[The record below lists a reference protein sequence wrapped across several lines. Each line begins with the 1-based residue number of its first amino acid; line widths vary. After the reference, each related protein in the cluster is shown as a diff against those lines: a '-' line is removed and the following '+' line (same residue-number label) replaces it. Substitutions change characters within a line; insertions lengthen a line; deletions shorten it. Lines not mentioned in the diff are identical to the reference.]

1 MRNGNI
7 SHLYSPRKRL
17 ENPSVLQ
24 KITER
29 CLTGWSRSHATA
41 LPGVTCLSVTAP
53 GVRYTA
59 ASANGLMTVS
69 LIIPSGYSPLRP
81 NFMSF
86 YWMPQSSRPTSTV
99 QVQKKEAPNET
110 GHSRRHLWLSCLSDA
125 WWRTAKWHQYRHTS
139 AGAYKYKKKQYAWNG
154 SCNTWHN
161 IHWNFK
167 RTVVMAARI
176 WLTIS
181 IKMVGNQLSRPKEEP
196 SLSVIVTGSCIKNA
210 IWQRNTFSI
219 WRDSAALPSVM
230 INWRSPIWDS
240 CALLQSWYG

>member
-99 QVQKKEAPNET
+99 QVQKKGAPNEI
-110 GHSRRHLWLSCLSDA
+110 GHSRGGASSKIHAAVDTYGYPVCLMLSEGQRSDI
-125 WWRTAKWHQYRHTS
+125 
-139 AGAYKYKKKQYAWNG
+139 
-154 SCNTWHN
+154 N
-161 IHWNFK
+161 IAIPVLEPINIK
-167 RTVVMAARI
+167 RSSMLADRGYDSQNLI
-176 WLTIS
+176 DYIS
-181 IKMVGNQLSRPKEEP
+181 MKMVGNQLSRPKEEP

-210 IWQRNTFSI
+210 IW
-219 WRDSAALPSVM
+219 
-230 INWRSPIWDS
+230 
-240 CALLQSWYG
+240 